1 MKRIPN
7 ALLNKMTITDENYK
21 EKKPFK
27 ISRISP
33 NGTQQAEKNELKTI
47 C

>member
-21 EKKPFK
+21 EK
-27 ISRISP
+27 
-33 NGTQQAEKNELKTI
+33 NHLKYLEFLLTAHSKLKKMN
-47 C
+47 